1 MTEPAAEKASA
12 GALLRAAREKQGLHI
27 AALAAAIKVA
37 PRKLDALENDRWDE
51 LPDATFTRALAQTV
65 CRTLKIDARPILDL
79 LPHPGAVAL
88 EHGIGGLNAPF
99 QGRPGVDVPGLA
111 GTAIRPMVVAAAVLM
126 VAALVVYFLPP
137 ALWTAGEPSA
147 PNVSSPAPTPL
158 PAAAAVVPAA
168 SAAAVT
174 IEAAAPA
181 ASAASGETVIPA
193 PPPEAAGSAAAPAVA
208 GLVQIR
214 TSEPSW
220 IDVRDASGQVLLSR
234 TVLPGENL
242 ALDGAVPIRLIIG
255 NASATQLGYRGQPVD
270 LAPRTRDNVARIAL
284 P

>member
-1 MTEPAAEKASA
+1 MTEPAADRASA
-12 GALLRAAREKQGLHI
+12 GALLRAARERQGLHI

-137 ALWTAGEPSA
+137 ALWTAGEPSP
-147 PNVSSPAPTPL
+147 PNVSAPV

-181 ASAASGETVIPA
+181 ASAASVSGETAIPA
-193 PPPEAAGSAAAPAVA
+193 PPSETAASAAAPAAA

-220 IDVRDASGQVLLSR
+220 VDVRDASGQVLLSR
-234 TVLPGENL
+234 TVLPGENV

-255 NASATQLGYRGQPVD
+255 NAAATQLGFRGQPVD
-270 LAPRTRDNVARIAL
+270 LAPRARDNVARIAL